1 MVFHLS
7 QTEIEILIKIF
18 FAVVVGFVIGLERK
32 AKQYGLGSRTSMLIC
47 VGACLFTIVGSNVL
61 DPSNFARIAQ
71 GLAAGVGFIGAAII
85 WQQKQD
91 HMWIHGLTSAASVW
105 VLTALGFAI
114 GAGAYFVAIVATVC
128 VLIILLIKRIGFE

>member
-1 MVFHLS
+1 MLFQLGPN
-7 QTEIEILIKIF
+7 EIGVLIKIV
-18 FAVVVGFVIGLERK
+18 FAVIVGFIIGLERK

-47 VGACLFTIVGSNVL
+47 LGACSFTVVGSNIL

-91 HMWIHGLTSAASVW
+91 HMWIYGLTSAASVW
-105 VLTALGFAI
+105 ALTALGFAI
-114 GAGAYFVAIVATVC
+114 GAGAYFVAAIATIFI
-128 VLIILLIKRIGFE
+128 LIILLIKRIGIE